1 MTLVDAV
8 ATGDDNIIASEQS
21 DLDFRK
27 EQLKKLQDGD
37 LQDLEDVDGSIAITD
52 LGLNEFRMDMVA
64 YIKAHGAPKNI
75 PNGLYAVVRHDEEK
89 GIPKGVIF
97 VLKNRNPEINIEK
110 QNRLH
115 PYYLVYLNEQG
126 EVVYN
131 HTDVKSIL
139 DIMRNTC
146 KHQEEPI
153 ADLCRAFNRETKDGY
168 KMDKYSRLLDN
179 CIESIINVKAAN
191 DLFSLFNDGS
201 EVLFKGNIK
210 GIDDFEL
217 ITFIVVK

>member
-8 ATGDDNIIASEQS
+8 ATGDDNNISSEQS

-52 LGLNEFRMDMVA
+52 LGLNEFRMDMIA
-64 YIKAHGAPKNI
+64 YIKAHGEPKNI
-75 PNGLYAVVRHDEEK
+75 PNGLYAVVCHDEEK

-115 PYYLVYLNEQG
+115 PYYLVYLNEKG

-168 KMDKYSRLLDN
+168 KMDKYSRLLDS
-179 CIESIINVKAAN
+179 CINEINET
-191 DLFSLFNDGS
+191 LFEFDQTLLGCF
-201 EVLFKGNIK
+201 
-210 GIDDFEL
+210 
-217 ITFIVVK
+217 